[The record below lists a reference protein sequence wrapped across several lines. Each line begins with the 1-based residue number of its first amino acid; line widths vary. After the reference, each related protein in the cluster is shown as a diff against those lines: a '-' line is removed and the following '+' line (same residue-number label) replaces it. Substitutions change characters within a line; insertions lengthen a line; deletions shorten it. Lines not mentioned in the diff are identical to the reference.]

1 MKRIM
6 NSPFASLIIRDLSVR
21 YVGSYMG
28 ITWAII
34 QPAVTVIILW
44 VVFSLGFKVEPRV
57 GVGFMEWLIP
67 GYIAW
72 QYFSEAV
79 SGGTQGIIESSY
91 LVKKIAFRVERLPA
105 VKIMSAMAV
114 HIILVA
120 IVLIVEDGAPV
131 MKRLQVV
138 YYMIGLSSLAYGIVL
153 ITSALS
159 VFTRDVVQIVGMSL
173 QLGFWGTPIFWEEGM
188 LPTEYRWIVE
198 LNPLSYIVEGYR
210 QSMLGGAWFWERPET
225 VTYWVETLIIILI
238 GRRVF
243 RRMRPHFADV
253 I

>member
-1 MKRIM
+1 M
-6 NSPFASLIIRDLSVR
+6 
-21 YVGSYMG
+21 
-28 ITWAII
+28 
-34 QPAVTVIILW
+34 
-44 VVFSLGFKVEPRV
+44 
-57 GVGFMEWLIP
+57 
-67 GYIAW
+67 
-72 QYFSEAV
+72 
-79 SGGTQGIIESSY
+79 
-91 LVKKIAFRVERLPA
+91 KKIAFRVERLPA

-131 MKRLQVV
+131 LKRLQVV
-138 YYMIGLSSLAYGIVL
+138 YYMIGMSSLAYGIVL

-173 QLGFWGTPIFWEEGM
+173 QLGFWVTPIFWEEGM

-210 QSMLGGAWFWERPET
+210 QSMIGGMWFWERPET
-225 VTYWVETLIIILI
+225 VTYWLETLIIIWI
-238 GRRVF
+238 GRCVF